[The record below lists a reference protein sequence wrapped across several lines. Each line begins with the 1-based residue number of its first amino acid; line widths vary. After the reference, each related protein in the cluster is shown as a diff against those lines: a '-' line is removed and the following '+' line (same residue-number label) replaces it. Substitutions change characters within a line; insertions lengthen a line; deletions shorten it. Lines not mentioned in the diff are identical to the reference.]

1 MADVVINV
9 GAVSAITAGTG
20 LTGGTVTGT
29 GTIAANFGTAAGTI
43 CEGNDARLTAPV
55 APLAHASTHT
65 AAGSDPLT
73 LSQSQI
79 TSLSTDLAAKVATSR
94 QVIAGTGMGGGG
106 ALSADVTLN
115 VSYGTSGTTACVGND
130 ARLSNARTPSTHA
143 STHSAGQSDAIT
155 ITQAQVTSLVSDLA
169 LKSST
174 THAATHAT
182 GGTDVLTL
190 GQAQITGLVSS
201 LAAKALGATTMTAGT
216 GLTGGGDLSAN
227 RSFAVAYGSTST
239 TATVGNDSR
248 LSFIAAGVG
257 ATTRTLQNKL
267 RDTVSVKDFGAT
279 GDGTTDDTVAIQA
292 ALNSGAA
299 NVLLP
304 KGVYIIT
311 APLVVPIKTTFR
323 GESGG
328 QYSDGSVIKKTTTT
342 SGTGSNLCTTAPG
355 GADSYVKNAILILP
369 HPDNVSNYDTCIE
382 DMRLESD
389 GFIVEY
395 GIYAPRT
402 ASLVLKNVAIF
413 QCKYGYYTR
422 DSWLTVFDHVNVF
435 GNSIETQL
443 AAAMGLPSAYG
454 WASGSRGFW
463 YEPDS
468 GQGSG
473 TSMDARNVC
482 VRDVGTA
489 WDVSGLNYSSMVAC
503 ANDNI
508 SQCVY
513 KFTSC
518 VISTQGC
525 GMENVFCGDNTG
537 AIRIVGGKTSISG
550 MSTYLIRGNS
560 SAAPS
565 GYIWVSDSAQLNI
578 IGSNFVALTSAGA
591 TYNLQIGSNGNIIH
605 DACTTM
611 PSGGNTFISYGSG
624 SSKVLIANPI
634 QINDSVGTK
643 YVKGRVTDNLV
654 QEKQDKA
661 ILQAGTD
668 IATFTIAQTWPSDF
682 YAAELTITTVDATA
696 TPRSVCIAKY
706 LVTMSWIDA
715 IGFDRDIT
723 LVSSC
728 ISGSGS
734 ITVPVLS
741 STIASNV
748 ITLVLTPGAG
758 EGDCVAKLI
767 TLQPTYADDVTAVLL

>member
-29 GTIAANFGTAAGTI
+29 GTIAASFGTTAGTI
-43 CEGNDARLTAPV
+43 CEGNDARLTAAV

-73 LSQSQI
+73 LSQAQI
-79 TSLSTDLAAKVATSR
+79 TNLGTDLAAKVAATR

-143 STHSAGQSDAIT
+143 SSHGAAGSDAIT
-155 ITQAQVTSLVSDLA
+155 IAQSQVTSLVSD
-169 LKSST
+169 
-174 THAATHAT
+174 
-182 GGTDVLTL
+182 
-190 GQAQITGLVSS
+190 

-248 LSFIAAGVG
+248 LSFIAAGSG
-257 ATTRTLQNKL
+257 ATSRTLQNKL
-267 RDTVSVKDFGAT
+267 RETVSVKDFGAT
-279 GDGTTDDTVAIQA
+279 GDGVTDDTTAIQA
-292 ALNSGAA
+292 ALNSGAV
-299 NVLLP
+299 NELLP

-328 QYSDGSVIKKTTTT
+328 QYPDGSVIKKTTTT
-342 SGTGSNLCTTAPG
+342 SGTGSNLWTTASG

-369 HPDNVSNYDTCIE
+369 HPDDVYNYDTCIE
-382 DMRLESD
+382 DMRLESN
-389 GFIVEY
+389 GWIVEY

-402 ASLVLKNVAIF
+402 SSLVLKNVAVF
-413 QCKYGYYTR
+413 QCKYGFYTK

-435 GNSIETQL
+435 GNTIETQL
-443 AAAMGLPSAYG
+443 AAAMGLGSSYG

-463 YEPDS
+463 YEPDA

-525 GMENVFCGDNTG
+525 GMENVFCGDNIG

-550 MSTYLIRGNS
+550 MATYLIRGNS
-560 SAAPS
+560 TAAQS

-578 IGSNFVALTSAGA
+578 IGSNFVPLTGAGI
-591 TYNLQIGSNGNIIH
+591 TTLNLTIGDNGNIIH

-643 YVKGRVTDNLV
+643 YVKGRITDNLV

-661 ILQAGTD
+661 IVQAGTN

-741 STIASNV
+741 SSIASNV
-748 ITLVLTPGAG
+748 ITLTLTPGAG